1 MRIIID
7 TAENGLI
14 QTIIDNNYDGAGKT
28 FEQKKIFTIEDNIEH
43 TEKFIKTLIEDLGL
57 YTGGVSEKY
66 NLVIGKDFG
75 PQYTLDKSEAST
87 ERKKLAMK
95 LSKLKTI

>member
-14 QTIIDNNYDGAGKT
+14 QTIIDNNYDGAGKV
-28 FEQKKIFTIEDNIEH
+28 FEQKKIFTIDDNIEN
-43 TEKFIKTLIEDLGL
+43 TQKFIKTLVDDLGL
-57 YTGGVSEKY
+57 YTGGLTDRY
-66 NLVIGKDFG
+66 NLIIDKDFG
-75 PQYTLDKSEAST
+75 PQYMLDKSEVSS

-95 LSKLKTI
+95 LSKLKMS